1 MLNENKK
8 YDYKRT
14 IRISL
19 FDPKSYQKVGA
30 TDPIS
35 YKVWLKYVCF
45 MQGFY
50 TRMNNQ

>member
-30 TDPIS
+30 TDPMPFILLFVPFR
-35 YKVWLKYVCF
+35 YKSGYFLLNY
-45 MQGFY
+45 
-50 TRMNNQ
+50 

>member
-30 TDPIS
+30 TDPLTINKIFLTYFS
-35 YKVWLKYVCF
+35 FFRILL
-45 MQGFY
+45 
-50 TRMNNQ
+50 RL

>member
-1 MLNENKK
+1 MLSENKK

-30 TDPIS
+30 TDPLINI
-35 YKVWLKYVCF
+35 YVLKV
-45 MQGFY
+45 
-50 TRMNNQ
+50 N

>member
-30 TDPIS
+30 TDP
-35 YKVWLKYVCF
+35 KFDFVQQFVK
-45 MQGFY
+45 
-50 TRMNNQ
+50 

>member
-8 YDYKRT
+8 YDHKRT

-30 TDPIS
+30 TDPIRD
-35 YKVWLKYVCF
+35 YCLQVKIK
-45 MQGFY
+45 
-50 TRMNNQ
+50 

>member
-30 TDPIS
+30 TDP
-35 YKVWLKYVCF
+35 LKK
-45 MQGFY
+45 
-50 TRMNNQ
+50 NQQ

>member
-30 TDPIS
+30 TDPLTHEELNS
-35 YKVWLKYVCF
+35 FYLKVIGRLCTF
-45 MQGFY
+45 I
-50 TRMNNQ
+50 

>member
-35 YKVWLKYVCF
+35 IVIKFIFNVI
-45 MQGFY
+45 
-50 TRMNNQ
+50 